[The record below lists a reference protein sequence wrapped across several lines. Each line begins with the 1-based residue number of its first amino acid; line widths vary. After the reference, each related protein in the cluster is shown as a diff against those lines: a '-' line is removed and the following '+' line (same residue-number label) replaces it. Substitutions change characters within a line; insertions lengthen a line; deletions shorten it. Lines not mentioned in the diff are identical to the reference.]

1 MRGCALPLTK
11 FVPPLPHVA
20 IGIKLK
26 PFTFSIASTHS
37 LSSTPKHPLFL
48 STHHHSKS
56 NAHFSFSVSAQQQQQ
71 QQVEADEE
79 ENFQV
84 LTALKTDYNDILI
97 VDTPKSRMLLLDSS
111 YSVHSIL
118 YKEQKWTGSYWDEF
132 ASLPVIVPKGP
143 IAILGLGGGTAAHL
157 MLDLWPSLQLDGW
170 EIDQILID
178 KARDYFGLSDL
189 EKTTDNGGVLNV
201 HIGDVFITSED
212 FHQRY
217 AGIIVDL
224 FSDGKVLP
232 QLQEVSTWL
241 ELHERLMANG
251 RFMVNCGGVGGGPSA
266 VDGSTDQETSSDESW
281 LLNPALQAL
290 SKAFP
295 GQVSWKRMPKENGE
309 NFMALTG
316 PLPDLDSWSASVPSP
331 LSKSVK
337 NWRTL
342 YYKTNRLTDKSDVYS
357 FGVALLE
364 IITSQP
370 VIARNQEKIHISQ
383 WVSSLMAKGDI
394 KAIVDSVRR
403 RF

>member
-26 PFTFSIASTHS
+26 PFTFSIDSTHS

-342 YYKTNRLTDKSDVYS
+342 
-357 FGVALLE
+357 
-364 IITSQP
+364 
-370 VIARNQEKIHISQ
+370 
-383 WVSSLMAKGDI
+383 
-394 KAIVDSVRR
+394 
-403 RF
+403 